1 MSVWG
6 RRWWVRTP
14 AGSRKGSALGP
25 SPAPLGLCSQLGRN
39 CLRQALTRGASD
51 IFRAWGGGGG
61 GVALGGRG
69 RPRYSRTPAGA
80 ARTPAPLLRSA
91 LGRTRPAPSSASG
104 GEQAE
109 ETPGT
114 AKAKARGSER
124 LPSPAGK
131 LRPGVE
137 GGMGLGPKA
146 RGQDQGEG
154 CSGGGTGPLGASGS
168 LLETRG
174 PRLRLSQ
181 A

>member
-1 MSVWG
+1 MVGSYSCGKQEGVG
-6 RRWWVRTP
+6 TGTLPGSPGPLLP
-14 AGSRKGSALGP
+14 AWQELPEASTDQR
-25 SPAPLGLCSQLGRN
+25 SQRHFQGE
-39 CLRQALTRGASD
+39 
-51 IFRAWGGGGG
+51 IFRGGGGG

-69 RPRYSRTPAGA
+69 HPRYSRTPAGA

-104 GEQAE
+104 GERAE

-124 LPSPAGK
+124 LPSLAGK

-146 RGQDQGEG
+146 RGQDRGEG